1 MGKKLKNI
9 SPLQVVK
16 EKVGEIA
23 QPEDFPDPYPRK
35 KRSKTKNKISSST
48 NDKTQNT
55 DAKIDEKISKNQ
67 VDVSKAPSKATNQ
80 KRRKKSTS
88 VNDKTSENVEAL
100 DINSDKNEL
109 RNIEEV
115 PTKGTQKQCQ
125 NLDYRELFTYAR
137 NGMQFGIPVQN
148 VQEVIREFGEISEL
162 PIGLRGCIGSII
174 YRNKL
179 IPVFESKQLSNSPS
193 AFEENIPKERMSL
206 IRVMIE
212 GIEVCFTMDKHI
224 DVVSTQYAAGQEIG
238 ANDGH
243 SKTLGYIKDA
253 IGYKNSNLFV
263 IFLEKIWS
271 DLELNLSS
279 QDVIDT
285 SEVFEDQ
292 QSKIVSKSQKEFIYA
307 RIYDFHFV
315 VEISSVIEIIEGYDV
330 TRLHCPNNF
339 VRGLLNLRGQVIAC
353 IDISSSLGCEKLIID
368 ERNKYL
374 VLHHHQFEF
383 ALCVEEVIGI
393 RSFDLNSFV
402 SASTILGDDVSG
414 LFSGVSEQD
423 KHTLLQLSPESI
435 IASPMLNAYK
445 LEKSD

>member
-16 EKVGEIA
+16 EKAGELA
-23 QPEDFPDPYPRK
+23 
-35 KRSKTKNKISSST
+35 KREGIEVSPPQEKSPKTKTKISSST
-48 NDKTQNT
+48 TAETEQADKPV
-55 DAKIDEKISKNQ
+55 DKKISKN
-67 VDVSKAPSKATNQ
+67 DENVSKPSAKPATE
-80 KRRKKSTS
+80 KRSKKSTS
-88 VNDKTSENVEAL
+88 LKDKTLENVDALDSNSDQGELPKVENVEPNGIL
-100 DINSDKNEL
+100 KE
-109 RNIEEV
+109 
-115 PTKGTQKQCQ
+115 CQ
-125 NLDYRELFTYAR
+125 NQDYGELFTYSR
-137 NGMQFGIPVQN
+137 NGVQFGIPVQN
-148 VQEVIREFGEISEL
+148 VQEVIRDFGEISEL
-162 PIGLRGCIGSII
+162 PIDLKACIGSII

-179 IPVFESKQLSNSPS
+179 IPVFESKQLSNNPS
-193 AFEENIPKERMSL
+193 AVDKNIPKERMSL

-212 GIEVCFTMDKHI
+212 DIEVCFTMDKHI
-224 DVVSTQYAAGQEIG
+224 DVVSTQYKSDQKIG
-238 ANDGH
+238 AKNGH
-243 SKTLGYIKDA
+243 LKTFGYIKNT
-253 IGYKNSNLFV
+253 IGYKNSNLSV
-263 IFLEKIWS
+263 IFLEKIWA

-292 QSKIVSKSQKEFIYA
+292 HSKMVSKSQKEFIYA

-330 TRLHCPNNF
+330 TRLHGSNSF

-374 VLHHHQFEF
+374 VLNHHQFEF
-383 ALCVEEVIGI
+383 ALCVNEVIGI
-393 RSFDLNSFV
+393 RSFDTNSFV

-423 KHTLLQLSPESI
+423 EHTLLQLSPEFI
-435 IASPMLNAYK
+435 ITSPMLNAYK

>member
-1 MGKKLKNI
+1 MGKKLKKI

-16 EKVGEIA
+16 EKVGETA
-23 QPEDFPDPYPRK
+23 QPEDIAQSHPQEK
-35 KRSKTKNKISSST
+35 SSTTETKISSST
-48 NDKTQNT
+48 NADTEKSDKL
-55 DAKIDEKISKNQ
+55 IDKKISKNEA
-67 VDVSKAPSKATNQ
+67 DVAKTSVKATTEKPN
-80 KRRKKSTS
+80 KKATS
-88 VNDKTSENVEAL
+88 VKDETSKNVEAPESNA
-100 DINSDKNEL
+100 DEKEL
-109 RNIEEV
+109 PNVENI
-115 PTKGTQKQCQ
+115 PTNKTEKECQ
-125 NLDYRELFTYAR
+125 TLDYGKLFTYSR

-148 VQEVIREFGEISEL
+148 VQEVIRDFGEISEL
-162 PIGLRGCIGSII
+162 PIDLKGCIGSII

-179 IPVFESKQLSNSPS
+179 IPVFECKQLSNSPTTV
-193 AFEENIPKERMSL
+193 EKNIPKERMSL
-206 IRVMIE
+206 IRVLIE
-212 GIEVCFTMDKHI
+212 DIEVCFTMDKHI
-224 DVVSTQYAAGQEIG
+224 DVVSTQYTSGQKVG

-243 SKTLGYIKDA
+243 SKTFGYIKNT
-253 IGYKNSNLFV
+253 IGYKNSNLLV
-263 IFLEKIWS
+263 IFLEKIWT

-285 SEVFEDQ
+285 SEVFEDE

-330 TRLHCPNNF
+330 TQLHGSNNF

-353 IDISSSLGCEKLIID
+353 IDISSSLGCEKLVID

-374 VLHHHQFEF
+374 VLNHHQFEF
-383 ALCVEEVIGI
+383 ALCVNEVIGI
-393 RSFDLNSFV
+393 RSFDTNNFV

-423 KHTLLQLSPESI
+423 EHTLLQLSPESI
-435 IASPMLNAYK
+435 IASPMLKAYN